1 MPIAIEDLD
10 GTVTKVVLSGR
21 IDIAGAHE
29 IDMPM
34 SIVAGSKRA
43 VVIDLSK
50 VEFLASMGL
59 RSIVVSAKS
68 IMSKRGKVVLLA
80 PQPAVE
86 EVITVSGID
95 TLIAI
100 CRDEAEAI
108 SAVTPAPA

>member
-34 SIVAGSKRA
+34 SIVAGTKRA

-59 RSIVVSAKS
+59 RSIVVCAKS
-68 IMSKRGKVVLLA
+68 IMNKRGKVILLA
-80 PQPAVE
+80 PQPQVE

-100 CRDEAEAI
+100 SRNEADAI
-108 SAVTPAPA
+108 AAVQPAPA

>member
-1 MPIAIEDLD
+1 MPIAIEELD
-10 GTVTKVVLSGR
+10 GAITKVVLSGR
-21 IDIAGAHE
+21 IDLAGAQV

-34 SIVAGSKRA
+34 NVVAGSKRA
-43 VVIDLSK
+43 VVIDLSQ

-59 RSIVVSAKS
+59 RSIVICAKS

-80 PQPAVE
+80 PQPQVE

-100 CRDEAEAI
+100 YRDEAEAI
-108 SAVTPAPA
+108 VAVTPTPV